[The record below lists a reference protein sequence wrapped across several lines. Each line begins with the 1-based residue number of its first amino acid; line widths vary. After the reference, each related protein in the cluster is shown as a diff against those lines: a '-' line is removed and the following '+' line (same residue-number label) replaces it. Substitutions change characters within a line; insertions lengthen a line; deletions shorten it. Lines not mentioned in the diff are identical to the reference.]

1 VHTEFSRFVVFWAGS
16 SLSLAYLMAVLG
28 NNSVILWAEDGATTV
43 AYLCIILIFLDLL
56 FLLEYLSVLCEKD
69 ADEGGDKE

>member
-16 SLSLAYLMAVLG
+16 SMSLAYLMAVLG
-28 NNSVILWAEDGATTV
+28 NNGVIRWAEGGATTV

-56 FLLEYLSVLCEKD
+56 FLLEYLSVLYEKD
-69 ADEGGDKE
+69 DEGGDEE